1 LTTIEE
7 LEINRSEHTALLHH
21 VLKGAAHDFFFANIS
36 KRDPRPTLGEAF
48 DMFEKRFET
57 NEKQQHVRQNLTGM
71 KMDSIQRELAVSKRQ
86 GLTELYNQILR
97 LTPCCPSET
106 RGDRHMLIVLCD
118 ALKNET
124 WAEDTCSLRFSDGNL
139 TFATMYGKLAAI
151 LTDKL
156 QKGVVLD
163 SIHSGPP
170 AILYPVSFGQ
180 RFAQTPD
187 PPRRPTWH
195 NASVPLRAYT

>member
-1 LTTIEE
+1 
-7 LEINRSEHTALLHH
+7 
-21 VLKGAAHDFFFANIS
+21 
-36 KRDPRPTLGEAF
+36 
-48 DMFEKRFET
+48 MFEKRFEKH
-57 NEKQQHVRQNLTGM
+57 EKQQQVRQNLNGM
-71 KMDSIQRELAVSKRQ
+71 TMDSIQRELAVSKRQ
-86 GLTELYNQILR
+86 ALTELYYQILQF
-97 LTPCCPSET
+97 TPCCPSEK

-151 LTDKL
+151 LTKKL

-170 AILYPVSFGQ
+170 EMVYPVSFGQ
-180 RFAQTPD
+180 GFAQSPD